1 MAGWVQSV
9 EGGNATSDVVVEK
22 LGPDHI
28 QRKHLAGVK
37 YEDIAIHCGAE
48 MSKAFF
54 DWIKATVGRSYT
66 RKNGAIGIADY
77 NLKETARMSW
87 VNRLISEIG
96 FPALDAASKDVAR
109 LSLKFAPEY
118 TRWTQ
123 GAGAVTS
130 PGKAAMEK
138 KWLSSNFRLQ
148 IAGLDCTRVN
158 KIEAF
163 TIKQAVVTNAVGE
176 LRNYEKEPA
185 HLEVP
190 NLVITMAESSSSA
203 LYKWHEDFVI
213 KGNNGQNAEK
223 SGLLE
228 YLSPDSKT
236 AYFSLALKNLGIF
249 KLTPE
254 KVEAGSENI
263 RRVKAEIYCEDVQFA
278 YSNLL
283 A

>member
-1 MAGWVQSV
+1 MTKHTRRSFLERTIQGTAIGAGLTAVGSFSAPLGEAQVAGATNNQRAYTAGRYALYLDTAMAGWVQSV

-66 RKNGAIGIADY
+66 RRNGAIGIADY

-87 VNRLISEIG
+87 VNGLISEIG
-96 FPALDAASKDVAR
+96 FPALDAASKDAAR
-109 LSLKFAPEY
+109 LSVKFAPEY
-118 TRWTQ
+118 TRLTQ

-130 PGKAAMEK
+130 PGKAVMEK

-163 TIKQAVVTNAVGE
+163 TIKQAVVTNA
-176 LRNYEKEPA
+176 
-185 HLEVP
+185 
-190 NLVITMAESSSSA
+190 
-203 LYKWHEDFVI
+203 
-213 KGNNGQNAEK
+213 
-223 SGLLE
+223 
-228 YLSPDSKT
+228 
-236 AYFSLALKNLGIF
+236 
-249 KLTPE
+249 
-254 KVEAGSENI
+254 
-263 RRVKAEIYCEDVQFA
+263 
-278 YSNLL
+278 
-283 A
+283 